1 MDPHQASLLERGM
14 KTLHVRYERATKTAS
29 KLASWL
35 ESHDKVKKVIYP
47 GLESH
52 NDYDLC
58 KKILESPSTMVC
70 FEVEGGD
77 EGGRKLMDSLKTATQ
92 AVSLGGVESLISMP
106 CSTTHVSW
114 KKEDRLA
121 AGIGLGFV
129 RFSTGL
135 EDSEDLIADFEQALN
150 KI

>member
-1 MDPHQASLLERGM
+1 
-14 KTLHVRYERATKTAS
+14 
-29 KLASWL
+29 
-35 ESHDKVKKVIYP
+35 
-47 GLESH
+47 
-52 NDYDLC
+52 
-58 KKILESPSTMVC
+58 MVC

-77 EGGRKLMDSLKTATQ
+77 EAGRKLMNNLKTATQ

-114 KKEDRLA
+114 NKEDRLD

-129 RFSTGL
+129 RFSTGI
-135 EDSEDLIADFEQALN
+135 EDEDDLIADFDQAFQ